1 MIGYEFYRTCGLLF
15 LEFEA
20 EFDGEAV
27 VGVVLLVAAL
37 MVPDGGVPDGDYCN
51 VGALHAVTQ

>member
-1 MIGYEFYRTCGLLF
+1 MSFIELGL

-37 MVPDGGVPDGDYCN
+37 MVPDGGVPDGDYSN
-51 VGALHAVTQ
+51 VGALQAVTQ